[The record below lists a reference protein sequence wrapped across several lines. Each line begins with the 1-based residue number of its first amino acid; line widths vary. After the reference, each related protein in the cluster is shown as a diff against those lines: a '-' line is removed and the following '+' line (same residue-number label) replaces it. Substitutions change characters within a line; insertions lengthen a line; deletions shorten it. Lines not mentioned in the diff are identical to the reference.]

1 MGEKK
6 LFMKTRSPL
15 SPTTVLTCLVTL
27 WLGVSCILLV
37 HAADHS
43 TTADPVVLA
52 RKYFFGDGVEKD
64 GEAAFRLY
72 SEAANAGDVDGYN
85 GVGACFARG
94 VGVEE
99 DLGKARDW
107 FRRAAKG
114 GSIKGQL
121 NFAHY
126 LWDGIAGEK
135 NSVEGLAWAWI
146 AASLGSSDGEELAVD
161 YAKQLESRGVL
172 MARRR
177 AVEWLKNVGGNLK
190 ELDFEIPG
198 RVMGSGTAFAIT
210 QDGYLLTA
218 RHVVLQGRN
227 IWIVND
233 DVLYPVEVVAV
244 DSRHDLALLKTDARF
259 RSVPI
264 RDSETVRLGEPVFTL
279 GFPNIRVQGVEPKL
293 TSGEISSLAGV
304 QDARNAFQVS
314 VPVQPG
320 NSGGPLL
327 DAEGNVI
334 GVVNATLDTGGD
346 SPSQN
351 VNYALRINPGMA
363 LLREVDGRVE
373 EGTLSRERAT
383 ITRSAIDKA
392 KQAVALVL
400 VF

>member
-1 MGEKK
+1 MTGK
-6 LFMKTRSPL
+6 SPL
-15 SPTTVLTCLVTL
+15 SLSTWLICLVAM
-27 WLGVSCILLV
+27 CLV
-37 HAADHS
+37 VNSASTVDAANNSATKD
-43 TTADPVVLA
+43 VVTLA
-52 RKYFFGDGVEKD
+52 RKYFLGDGVEQNGK
-64 GEAAFRLY
+64 AAFLLY
-72 SEAANAGDVDGYN
+72 SEAAKAGNADGCN
-85 GVGACFARG
+85 GVGACYARG

-126 LWDGIAGEK
+126 LWEGIAGDK
-135 NSVEGLAWAWI
+135 DSVGGLAWFWI

-161 YAKQLESRGVL
+161 YAKRLKSRGVL
-172 MARRR
+172 IARRK
-177 AVEWLKNVGGNLK
+177 AVEWLKNVGAGVRLK
-190 ELDFEIPG
+190 ELDFKMPG
-198 RVMGSGTAFAIT
+198 KIMGSGTAFFIT
-210 QDGYLLTA
+210 RDGYLLTA

-227 IWIVND
+227 IWIMKNNA
-233 DVLYPVEVVAV
+233 LHPVEVVAV
-244 DSRHDLALLKTDARF
+244 DSRMDLALLKTDGIFNA
-259 RSVPI
+259 VPL
-264 RDSETVRLGEPVFTL
+264 RDSDTVCLGEPGFTL
-279 GFPNIRVQGVEPKL
+279 GFPNVRIQGIKPKL

-304 QDARNAFQVS
+304 QDARNAFQIS

-320 NSGGPLL
+320 NSGGPLM
-327 DAEGNVI
+327 DADGNAI
-334 GVVNATLDTGGD
+334 GVVNATLDMGDD
-346 SPSQN
+346 SPTQN
-351 VNYALRINPGMA
+351 VNYAMRIDPGMA